1 MALQAAIIFTSIRS
15 VPIESIFSVL
25 KDGRLTEYK
34 LTCRLEAE
42 SQRLVIQRAPAA
54 SSLFL

>member
-25 KDGRLTEYK
+25 KDDVLPNIDSLAVWK
-34 LTCRLEAE
+34 LSFNVLSYNARQPLAV
-42 SQRLVIQRAPAA
+42 L
-54 SSLFL
+54 